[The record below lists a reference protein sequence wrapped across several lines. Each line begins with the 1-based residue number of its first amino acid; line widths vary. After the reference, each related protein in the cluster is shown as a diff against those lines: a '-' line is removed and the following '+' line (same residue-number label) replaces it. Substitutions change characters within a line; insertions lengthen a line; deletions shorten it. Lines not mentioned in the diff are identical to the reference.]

1 MKQEQINMDEVP
13 EYPEAN
19 QELANLSEDELKELA
34 ESMMSDDESIA
45 APTPREKQDIMN
57 FFNNV
62 LNRDDTTKVSNLS
75 DEELQA
81 VRLMQRAALYALEV
95 DYGLVAKYIRKRA
108 EILLATGL
116 SGRTKGGFFLQIVNT
131 TKKMLE
137 TKSQIG
143 SAPPPKRKGLFGR

>member
-1 MKQEQINMDEVP
+1 MSEQEINMEEVP
-13 EYPEAN
+13 DYPGVGNLDNLNEQEL
-19 QELANLSEDELKELA
+19 QELAENMMPDEQG
-34 ESMMSDDESIA
+34 IA

-75 DEELQA
+75 EEELKA

-95 DYGLVAKYIRKRA
+95 DYLLVARYIRKRA

-116 SGRTKGGFFLQIVNT
+116 SGKTKGGFFLQVVNT
-131 TKKMLE
+131 SKKLLE

-143 SAPPPKRKGLFGR
+143 STPPPKKKGFFGG